1 MKQILLNITKTEQ
14 GYSLI
19 INNTKEEDNSK
30 IIKVI
35 QPNSITEKDE
45 KFISDLQELIINSY
59 GS

>member
-1 MKQILLNITKTEQ
+1 MKQIILNITKTEQ

-19 INNTKEEDNSK
+19 INDTKEDNSK

>member
-1 MKQILLNITKTEQ
+1 MKQIILNISKNEQ

-19 INNTKEEDNSK
+19 INSTKEDDSK
-30 IIKVI
+30 IIKVV